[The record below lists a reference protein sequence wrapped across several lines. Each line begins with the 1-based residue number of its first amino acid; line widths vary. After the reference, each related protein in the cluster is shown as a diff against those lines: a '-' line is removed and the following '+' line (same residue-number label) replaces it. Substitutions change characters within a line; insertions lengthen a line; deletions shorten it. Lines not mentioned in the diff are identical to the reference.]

1 MLTTKA
7 KKFWPIADWPTILAL
22 GGVAGVYLWLAFGVL
37 PAGGYWSVDNG
48 YKRIQADNI
57 RFTPWLDLS
66 IDYPGRRLDPSLRY
80 VPFGLLFHY
89 VWRGEIHLTQSPAIA
104 IVGKPFAEWLG
115 GRGELVVPMLS
126 GLVSLWLTS
135 KVMRKLDA
143 HPAWIG
149 VLLTGL
155 ATPLIFYS
163 LNFWEHTLGVALGL
177 GAVALALEEAE
188 QPPVWRNYWLS
199 GALAALA
206 GGVRKELLMLAL
218 MLGSVLAFD
227 VLKRRRGVRYLALW
241 AGGCAAVLVILEAF
255 SYINSGNIIPPE
267 LRVSVTPQYTPR
279 AYILVHGA
287 GSIAHFL
294 FGPTSGWIGYWLTIA
309 LGAYGLA
316 QWIASAPLRGAIQ
329 GIALAALGL
338 GTWSLA
344 QQYARDGNV
353 YGVLNVSPFLA
364 LGFAPGAMNA
374 SAARRL
380 FIIVFGFWGL
390 AVLGL
395 GLLTATGPWHSAQE
409 WGARFMLVVF
419 PVATVWAV
427 SGLRRIWEQASE
439 SWLAR
444 LQFLAGLG
452 MIGVSVYVQSLG
464 VGEIYA
470 RVAEQREAQAAALA
484 LPETQVITNLDWL
497 APHMP
502 KLYAAKEIFLVQ
514 SHQGLAAC
522 LTANYAQGART
533 AVFISTGMLAETL
546 LPELAP
552 PGARLVIVETQQ
564 LGVKLYATRLA
575 IRPP

>member
-1 MLTTKA
+1 MAGGPMLTTKA

-104 IVGKPFAEWLG
+104 IVGKPFTEWLG

-294 FGPTSGWIGYWLTIA
+294 FGPTSGWIGHWLTIA

-329 GIALAALGL
+329 GMALAALGL
-338 GTWSLA
+338 GTWGLA

-364 LGFAPGAMNA
+364 LGFAPGAMN
-374 SAARRL
+374 
-380 FIIVFGFWGL
+380 
-390 AVLGL
+390 
-395 GLLTATGPWHSAQE
+395 
-409 WGARFMLVVF
+409 
-419 PVATVWAV
+419 
-427 SGLRRIWEQASE
+427 ASE

-470 RVAEQREAQAAALA
+470 RVAERREAQAAALA

-522 LTANYAQGART
+522 LKANYAQGART

-564 LGVKLYATRLA
+564 LR
-575 IRPP
+575 